1 MSPPSMRPESVMDN
15 RFIRNF
21 ISALTFLTVIPVPQ
35 RFLPES
41 ENLGESVDYF
51 PFVGL
56 LIGIMA
62 VTLDGFLLVHFP
74 PAIKAV
80 ICVLFMEFISKGLHL
95 DGLADTADGFLSS
108 RPKERILEIMRDSRI
123 GTMGA
128 AAIAGIMI
136 LKVAAVFSLAGSL
149 RASAL
154 IMAPV
159 AGRCSMSVIMSFFEY
174 ARKEGGLAS
183 VFHKNAGSGKGLM
196 QIAFLL
202 VAGVMVSGLN
212 GFYIAISSVIFVFF
226 WGWCSKRVIS
236 GFTGDTLGAGC
247 ELTEV
252 FVLMLYAVYS

>member
-1 MSPPSMRPESVMDN
+1 MLSRL
-15 RFIRNF
+15 FKNF
-21 ISALTFLTVIPVPQ
+21 ISAFTFLTVIPVPQ
-35 RFLPES
+35 ILLPKS
-41 ENLGESVDYF
+41 ENIGESVYCF
-51 PFVGL
+51 PLVGF

-62 VTLDGFLLVHFP
+62 VTLDGFLFAYFP

-80 ICVLFMEFISKGLHL
+80 LCVLFMEFISKGLHL

-128 AAIAGIMI
+128 AAISGIMLI
-136 LKVAAVFSLAGSL
+136 KVSAVFSLTGSQ

-154 IMAPV
+154 IMASV

-183 VFHKNAGSGKGLM
+183 VFHNNAGSGKGFV
-196 QIAFLL
+196 QIIFLL
-202 VAGVMVSGLN
+202 ASGVMISGLK
-212 GFYIAISSVIFVFF
+212 GFYIAVSSVIFVFL

-247 ELTEV
+247 ELTEA
-252 FVLMLYAVYS
+252 FVLMLYTIQS